1 MSILQNIDHGESNYK
16 IFKKNIYLNYLQ
28 KGKKKTEALKSLYR
42 SPGYKKKQLVPCK
55 KYVLQW

>member
-28 KGKKKTEALKSLYR
+28 KGKKKKKRYCITLYMEIGTKKSCH
-42 SPGYKKKQLVPCK
+42 P
-55 KYVLQW
+55 